1 MEPLVEGALA
11 AVSLISPALARAE
24 ADDVPEELAAALA
37 AARLVTERL
46 ESKLAARVDETT
58 IAAVKDGARI
68 ALGW

>member
-1 MEPLVEGALA
+1 MEPLVEGALS

-24 ADDVPEELAAALA
+24 RDDVPEELAAALA

-46 ESKLAARVDETT
+46 ESKLDARVDEAT